1 LAETHSEPKP
11 RIAVFSGPTATIQN
25 TEPLVTSNKAREKHG
40 LPPRANLDGSPMRF
54 DVLRLQRLAAP
65 VKVYV
70 EQFSAHPLE
79 RDAAELYAPPDGYL
93 DASGAFHQ
101 ERTGPADKPVYEVT
115 LKPEDG
121 LYPLPYMARQAD
133 GQPWEMDGTQKN
145 APAELCRVPFFPDGS
160 RLFEEIDRLGIS
172 DEGVGCLL
180 TAKAD
185 FDFYRALPSGGYAKG
200 RSAGERTD
208 IGDGDIPPEILGS
221 DFFPYRPGYL
231 RKEPPMAALARL
243 TNVVQRALTSGKYLG
258 AIWLEGSPFVEETT
272 YWLNLL
278 VDTTLP
284 IVGNSSQRPHGAIGN
299 DGDRNIVDSVDYIT
313 SRIWADGKGRD
324 FIGAVAILDEQIF
337 TARDV
342 QKADA
347 RPGGYIATGGHG
359 GIIGR
364 MGHPGLPQFSFK
376 TVKRH
381 TYTSAVNLSQ
391 LPNEVEG
398 SRVRESGLS
407 SSKGSTVGTI
417 AVRIKDGEGN
427 LLPTAIPKVTIV
439 KHARY
444 LAEDTSGNAAEE
456 VDILAR
462 IGKNLREA
470 PLAGFVAEGSAP
482 FGAMSNSV
490 DAALK
495 RATFCAMPV
504 VKVGRGNASGFVD
517 AKRDPLAIAGS
528 NLTATKA
535 RLLLMACLM
544 RFGSLPP
551 AVDPAKPTAAETE
564 ATKAILAQYQEVFDT
579 H

>member
-1 LAETHSEPKP
+1 MPDASAKP

-25 TEPLVTSNKAREKHG
+25 SEPLVTSNKAREKYG
-40 LPPRANLDGSPMRF
+40 LPLRTNPDGSPMRF
-54 DVLRLQRLAAP
+54 DVLRAQRLAAP
-65 VKVYV
+65 VTVYL

-79 RDAAELYAPPDGYL
+79 RDTAELYAPPDGYL
-93 DASGAFHQ
+93 DTSGAFHK
-101 ERTGPADKPVYEVT
+101 ERTSPDDKPVYELT

-121 LYPLPYMARQAD
+121 LYPLPYMARQAN
-133 GQPWEMDGTQKN
+133 GQAWEMDGTEER
-145 APAELCRVPFFPDGS
+145 APAELCRVPFFPDGA

-180 TAKAD
+180 SAKAD

-200 RSAGERTD
+200 RRAEERTD
-208 IGDGDIPPEILGS
+208 IGDGDIPPEIRGT

-231 RKEPPMAALARL
+231 RKEPPMSGLARL
-243 TNVVQRALTSGKYLG
+243 TNVVQKALSSGKYLG

-278 VDTTLP
+278 IDATVP
-284 IVGNSSQRPHGAIGN
+284 ICGNSSQRPHGAIAN

-313 SRIWADGKGRD
+313 SRIWADESGRD
-324 FIGAVAILDEQIF
+324 SVGAVAILDEQIF
-337 TARDV
+337 TSRDV
-342 QKADA
+342 QKSDA
-347 RPGGYIATGGHG
+347 RPGGYVATGGHG

-364 MGHPGLPQFSFK
+364 MGHPGAPQFSFK
-376 TVKRH
+376 PVKRYTH
-381 TYTSAVNLSQ
+381 TSAVNMSR
-391 LPNEVEG
+391 LPREVQG
-398 SRVRESGLS
+398 SRVQG
-407 SSKGSTVGTI
+407 SKIGTI
-417 AVRIKDGEGN
+417 AVSVKDAEGE
-427 LLPTAIPKVTIV
+427 LLPTAIPTVTIV

-444 LAEDTSGNAAEE
+444 LPDDTSGDASSE

-462 IGKNLREA
+462 IEKNLRNA

-482 FGAMSNSV
+482 FGAMSNAV

-495 RATFCAMPV
+495 RATFSGMPV
-504 VKVGRGNASGFVD
+504 VKVGRGNAGGYVD
-517 AKRDPLAIAGS
+517 PTRDPLAIAGS

-544 RFGSLPP
+544 RFGCLPP

-564 ATKAILAQYQEVFDT
+564 ATKAKLKQYQEVFDT

>member
-1 LAETHSEPKP
+1 
-11 RIAVFSGPTATIQN
+11 
-25 TEPLVTSNKAREKHG
+25 VT
-40 LPPRANLDGSPMRF
+40 
-54 DVLRLQRLAAP
+54 
-65 VKVYV
+65 VYI

-79 RDAAELYAPPDGYL
+79 RDAAELYGAPDGYL
-93 DASGAFHQ
+93 DADGVFHKERSGPH
-101 ERTGPADKPVYEVT
+101 DKAVYEVT

-133 GQPWEMDGTQKN
+133 GRPWEMDGADSN

-185 FDFYRALPSGGYAKG
+185 FDFYRALPSGGYTKG

-208 IGDGDIPPEILGS
+208 IGAGDIAPEIRGT
-221 DFFPYRPGYL
+221 DFFPYRPPYL
-231 RKEPPMAALARL
+231 RKEPPMSALARL
-243 TNVVQRALTSGKYLG
+243 TNVVQKALTTGRYAG
-258 AIWLEGSPFVEETT
+258 AIWLEGSPFVEETL

-278 VDTTLP
+278 IDTDVP

-299 DGDRNIVDSVDYIT
+299 DGDRNLVDSVEYIA
-313 SRIWADGKGRD
+313 SRIWADEKGHD
-324 FIGAVAILDEQIF
+324 CVGAVAILDEQIF

-376 TVKRH
+376 TIKRH
-381 TYTSAVNLSQ
+381 THNSAVNVSR
-391 LPNEVEG
+391 LPKEVQG
-398 SRVRESGLS
+398 SRVQ
-407 SSKGSTVGTI
+407 SSKVGMVVVP
-417 AVRIKDGEGN
+417 VRDSEGN
-427 LLPTAIPKVTIV
+427 LLASAIAKVTIV

-444 LAEDTSGNAAEE
+444 LPVDTTGDAAPE

-462 IGKNLREA
+462 IDQNLREA

-495 RATFCAMPV
+495 RATFSGMPV
-504 VKVGRGNASGFVD
+504 AKVGRGNAGGFVD
-517 AKRDPLAIAGS
+517 AKRDTLAIAGN

-544 RFGSLPP
+544 KFGSLPP
-551 AVDPAKPTAAETE
+551 AADPAKPTEAETQ
-564 ATKAILAQYQEVFDT
+564 AAKAKLAQYQEVFDT

>member
-1 LAETHSEPKP
+1 MAQSQNSARP

-25 TEPLVTSNKAREKHG
+25 SEPLVTSNKARQKYG
-40 LPPRANLDGSPMRF
+40 LPLRTSPDGSPLRF
-54 DVLRLQRLAAP
+54 DALRAQRLAAP
-65 VKVYV
+65 VTVYI

-79 RDAAELYAPPDGYL
+79 RDMAELYAPPDGYL
-93 DASGAFHQ
+93 DSSGVFHK
-101 ERTGPADKPVYEVT
+101 ERTSSADKPVYEVT

-121 LYPLPYMARQAD
+121 LYPLPYMARQVNSQA
-133 GQPWEMDGTQKN
+133 WEMDGTEKN
-145 APAELCRVPFFPDGS
+145 APGELCRVPFFPDGS

-172 DEGVGCLL
+172 DDGTSCLL
-180 TAKAD
+180 SAKAD

-200 RSAGERTD
+200 RRAGERTD
-208 IGDGDIPPEILGS
+208 VGEGDVAPEVRGQ
-221 DFFPYRPGYL
+221 DFFSYRPGYL
-231 RKEPPMAALARL
+231 RNEPPMAALARV
-243 TNVVQRALTSGKYLG
+243 TNVVQQAMRSGKYLG
-258 AIWLEGSPFVEETT
+258 GIWLEGSPFVEETI

-278 VDTTLP
+278 IDSTVP

-313 SRIWADGKGRD
+313 SRIWADENGRD

-364 MGHPGLPQFSFK
+364 MGHPGAPQFSFR

-381 TYTSAVNLSQ
+381 TYTSAVNTKQ
-391 LPNEVEG
+391 LPGEVQG
-398 SRVRESGLS
+398 SRVQ
-407 SSKGSTVGTI
+407 GSNVGTI
-417 AVRIKDGEGN
+417 AVPIKDSQGN
-427 LLPTAIPKVTIV
+427 LLPTAIAKVIIL

-444 LAEDTSGNAAEE
+444 LPDDTTGNADQE

-462 IGKNLREA
+462 IEKNLRDA
-470 PLAGFVAEGSAP
+470 PLAGFIAEGSAP

-495 RATFCAMPV
+495 RATFSGMPV
-504 VKVGRGNASGFVD
+504 VKVARGNTSGFVD
-517 AKRDPLAIAGS
+517 QKRDPLAIAGS

-544 RFGSLPP
+544 KFGCLPP
-551 AVDPAKPTAAETE
+551 AADPTRPTAAEIE
-564 ATKAILAQYQEVFDT
+564 STKTKLAQYQEVFDT

>member
-1 LAETHSEPKP
+1 MADGGTGSRP

-25 TEPLVTSNKAREKHG
+25 SEPLVTSNKAREKYG
-40 LPPRANLDGSPMRF
+40 LPLRTNPDGSPMRF
-54 DVLRLQRLAAP
+54 DVLRAQRLAAP
-65 VKVYV
+65 VTVYV
-70 EQFSAHPLE
+70 EQFGAHPLE
-79 RDAAELYAPPDGYL
+79 RDAAELYGPPDGYL
-93 DASGAFHQ
+93 DSAGVFHK
-101 ERTGPADKPVYEVT
+101 ERTSPGDKPVYEVT

-121 LYPLPYMARQAD
+121 LYPLPYMARQAN
-133 GQPWEMDGTQKN
+133 GQPWEMDGTEKN

-160 RLFEEIDRLGIS
+160 RLFEEIDRFGIS

-180 TAKAD
+180 TGKAE

-200 RSAGERTD
+200 RRAGERTD
-208 IGDGDIPPEILGS
+208 VGDGDITPEVRGV

-243 TNVVQRALTSGKYLG
+243 TNVVQRALGSGKYLG
-258 AIWLEGSPFVEETT
+258 GIWLEGSPFVEETI

-278 VDTTLP
+278 IDTKVP

-313 SRIWADGKGRD
+313 SRIWADENGRD
-324 FIGAVAILDEQIF
+324 CIGAVAILDEQIF

-381 TYTSAVNLSQ
+381 TYDSLVNITM
-391 LPNEVEG
+391 LPKEVQG
-398 SRVRESGLS
+398 SRVQ
-407 SSKGSTVGTI
+407 SSKVVAITVP
-417 AVRIKDGEGN
+417 IKNDAGE

-444 LAEDTSGNAAEE
+444 LPEDTTGNADQE

-462 IGKNLREA
+462 IEKNLRRCAVGGIRRRGLGAFRCDEQFRRCRA
-470 PLAGFVAEGSAP
+470 QARDVQRHAGGKSGPRQCRRLRRCYARSAGDCREQSHSYESP
-482 FGAMSNSV
+482 TLV
-490 DAALK
+490 DGLPHQV
-495 RATFCAMPV
+495 RLFT
-504 VKVGRGNASGFVD
+504 
-517 AKRDPLAIAGS
+517 AG
-528 NLTATKA
+528 
-535 RLLLMACLM
+535 
-544 RFGSLPP
+544 G
-551 AVDPAKPTAAETE
+551 
-564 ATKAILAQYQEVFDT
+564 
-579 H
+579 